1 MPGKET
7 IEIDGAKTGT
17 RSGLLPST
25 SNSTSAAMCQGNT
38 FKEEVGAQDG
48 RSKDEVKVLSRKGKD
63 EAAVVMNAKVRC
75 PESPVNQANES
86 PVDQAKEEIEYW
98 LEVKR
103 LLVDPSDEARDQLEK
118 LMEKREERESVTQLR
133 SENKMVASAKDSLA
147 YMALDIRGAVDDA
160 LLAVEDQQSLRLS
173 RKCKTALDLAWK
185 QYQTSHTLYVTKEK
199 DEALKKDAFV
209 QRLQHKKA
217 FNAALEGLEEYI
229 ESLDTEPVED
239 AVAVETPQL
248 LAKDKVRLV
257 QEEGERKCKSLDS
270 QIRKDLN
277 SKQIVFLQDE
287 IARPRENLSS
297 KQIEFLQ
304 EELARATEDLI
315 SRLEKEYSSFGKL
328 WKEEIGAKDWVQMC
342 AKESL
347 DPGEVA
353 AEGKEEQLRVK
364 VHHGLDE
371 VLRGGQLDP
380 GEGGSR
386 RLKEVK
392 VEKLNKV
399 KDKDWGRI
407 GAIKTLD
414 PIEGVGLR
422 WNWKEVEWL
431 CFEVKQELNEASEAL
446 RLVTAWCSTLCAF
459 SDYG

>member
-1 MPGKET
+1 MLQTRNWGKSDGDEWEGDAGQLGKQPG
-7 IEIDGAKTGT
+7 GA
-17 RSGLLPST
+17 L
-25 SNSTSAAMCQGNT
+25 
-38 FKEEVGAQDG
+38 EEM
-48 RSKDEVKVLSRKGKD
+48 KVL
-63 EAAVVMNAKVRC
+63 KVR
-75 PESPVNQANES
+75 S
-86 PVDQAKEEIEYW
+86 
-98 LEVKR
+98 
-103 LLVDPSDEARDQLEK
+103 
-118 LMEKREERESVTQLR
+118 
-133 SENKMVASAKDSLA
+133 
-147 YMALDIRGAVDDA
+147 
-160 LLAVEDQQSLRLS
+160 
-173 RKCKTALDLAWK
+173 
-185 QYQTSHTLYVTKEK
+185 
-199 DEALKKDAFV
+199 
-209 QRLQHKKA
+209 
-217 FNAALEGLEEYI
+217 
-229 ESLDTEPVED
+229 
-239 AVAVETPQL
+239 
-248 LAKDKVRLV
+248 
-257 QEEGERKCKSLDS
+257 
-270 QIRKDLN
+270 
-277 SKQIVFLQDE
+277 
-287 IARPRENLSS
+287 
-297 KQIEFLQ
+297 
-304 EELARATEDLI
+304 

-380 GEGGSR
+380 GDGGSR